1 MADGREP
8 RNPLEVLLSHR
19 EMQARTAVSR
29 RMSEAQALLRDLRGP
44 LAAEA
49 EPGAQGGR
57 ARSLREWALAEVG
70 RAAQDWAR
78 FGGDVRLILPADSL
92 ASAAGGLTGSVP
104 DASLPISPPIPPS
117 ELAEPVGASIAD
129 RNTDGGE
136 AVREIPAA
144 EKPPSGPPRV
154 PLPPSL
160 AAALSASQ
168 GGRVPPPAA
177 PPSLPLPPSLPTAER
192 LSAAEVKAMVQ
203 GFGKPKWARDG
214 EDPGHHHIDPAAL
227 AGLGDLLAEVP
238 MPPAEPM
245 DKITV
250 RKELDLLLNA
260 TGDPSTARWV
270 GLPSRIQRALVG
282 YLACRARRVQDQEG
296 AAVRAAGLED
306 KLDPVFSRL
315 SAYSKRHQPGWVKG
329 LSFGHTPDRG
339 SWYEDAVHWQTDLQR
354 ALGVPEEKRPSISPE
369 RLLAKVEKAVAD
381 CPATGSDVG
390 PVVEALRDALE
401 GGVRPD
407 DPRLTRL
414 AQPYHDAMV
423 GAGPGFKELRRA
435 IRRVSDPEGE
445 SADES
450 SLDVTSETGPPA
462 DWAWWPVVRGKRAVI
477 VGGDRREDAR
487 KRLQEVFNLA
497 SLEWIPL
504 QHENN
509 TLRSLAS
516 SVAAGGIDLV
526 LLLRRFVP
534 HQADEILIP
543 ACKSAGVPW
552 VSVERGYGV
561 ERVRQALERY
571 LRAEAA

>member
-19 EMQARTAVSR
+19 EMQARSAVSR

-44 LAAEA
+44 LAAET
-49 EPGAQGGR
+49 EPGPQGGR
-57 ARSLREWALAEVG
+57 ARSLKEWALTEVG
-70 RAAQDWAR
+70 RAAQDWVR
-78 FGGDVRLILPADSL
+78 FGGDVRLILPPESL
-92 ASAAGGLTGSVP
+92 AAASGGMAGPAP
-104 DASLPISPPIPPS
+104 DVSPSISPPTPAS
-117 ELAEPVGASIAD
+117 EPVEPVAAPFAD

-136 AVREIPAA
+136 AVREAPTG
-144 EKPPSGPPRV
+144 EKLPPGPPRV

-168 GGRVPPPAA
+168 GVRVSLPAS
-177 PPSLPLPPSLPTAER
+177 PPSLPPPSLPTAER

-203 GFGKPKWARDG
+203 GFGRPKWARDG
-214 EDPGHHHIDPAAL
+214 EDSGHHHIDPAAL

-238 MPPAEPM
+238 MPGAELM
-245 DKITV
+245 DKNSV
-250 RKELDLLLNA
+250 RKELDLLLSA

-282 YLACRARRVQDQEG
+282 FLACRARRVQDQEG

-339 SWYEDAVHWQTDLQR
+339 SWFEDAVHWQTELQR
-354 ALGVPEEKRPSISPE
+354 AVGVPEDKRPSISPE
-369 RLLAKVEKAVAD
+369 RLLAKVEKAVAE
-381 CPATGSDVG
+381 CPATGSDAT
-390 PVVEALRDALE
+390 PVMDALRDALE

-435 IRRVSDPEGE
+435 IRRVTDGEGE
-445 SADES
+445 SIDDP
-450 SLDVTSETGPPA
+450 SLDATSETGPPV